1 MTIKT
6 WLALFALLYGLAL
19 PPLLDAANFLFSW
32 KASTDPSVIAYGI
45 YQRKGNADYV
55 KIDEVQIKDLDN
67 PNKPSYLFTGLT
79 DGNTY
84 WFAVTLIYVSGAESE
99 LFNQT
104 CINVNGQIEDCN
116 DDEDDE
122 NDGTTVYISC
132 FIRTAGEM
140 FFQKTPD

>member
-1 MTIKT
+1 VTTKV
-6 WLALFALLYGLAL
+6 WLTLFAMLCGLAL
-19 PPLLDAANFLFSW
+19 PFSLNAANFLFSW
-32 KASTDPSVIAYGI
+32 KASTDPSVTAYGI
-45 YQRKGNADYV
+45 YQRTGDSAYV
-55 KIDEVQIKDLDN
+55 KIDEVKIKDLEN

-104 CINVNGQIEDCN
+104 CIKVNGQIEDCN
-116 DDEDDE
+116 NDDDNDDK
-122 NDGTTVYISC
+122 GTTVYISC

-140 FFQKTPD
+140 FFQKP